1 MTLLRMPIPSILSN
15 ANKMIIY
22 DNRVFVFSTE
32 YDNCKQ
38 TDIPF
43 LFLPN
48 IKFCQG
54 V

>member
-43 LFLPN
+43 PIPFP
-48 IKFCQG
+48 CQT
-54 V
+54 